1 MLEDD
6 YINFLDSIGY
16 FGNNFSVVIT
26 CLIIYKQI
34 PFLISYLIFI
44 YLLNT
49 RINYFLK
56 SYFNEK
62 RPKNPI
68 KFLDEDHFSE
78 TNLGMPSGHT
88 QVVSFSILYAYLVTK
103 QIYPWIA
110 LLIVICIIIFVE
122 RYTHN
127 NHSIKQLVGGCIV
140 GGMLAPILFYST
152 KWVIGKFK

>member
-16 FGNNFSVVIT
+16 FGNNFSFVIT
-26 CLIIYKQI
+26 CLLIYKHI
-34 PFLISYLIFI
+34 PFLVSYLIFVYFFNTKI
-44 YLLNT
+44 NVLL
-49 RINYFLK
+49 K
-56 SYFNEK
+56 GYFNEK

-68 KFLDEDHFSE
+68 KFLDEDHFNE

-88 QVVSFSILYAYLVTK
+88 QIASFSIIYAYLVTK

-110 LLIVICIIIFVE
+110 LMIVICIIIFVE

-127 NHSIKQLVGGCIV
+127 NHNITQLVGGCII
-140 GGMLAPILFYST
+140 GSILALIVFYFT
-152 KWVIGKFK
+152 KWFIGNLK

>member
-26 CLIIYKQI
+26 CLLIYKQI

-49 RINYFLK
+49 RINHFLK

-68 KFLDEDHFSE
+68 KFLDEDQFSE

-88 QVVSFSILYAYLVTK
+88 QIACFSILYAYLVTK

-110 LLIVICIIIFVE
+110 LMIIICIIIFVE
-122 RYTHN
+122 RYAHN
-127 NHSIKQLVGGCIV
+127 NHSIKQLVGGCII
-140 GGMLAPILFYST
+140 GGLLAPILFYST

>member
-16 FGNNFSVVIT
+16 FGNNFSFVIT

-34 PFLISYLIFI
+34 PFLISYLLFI

-110 LLIVICIIIFVE
+110 LMIVICIIIFIE